1 MGYALAFSSGA
12 RLAFSQLDVELQE
25 DVLDE
30 LDRLAAA
37 ADALPHRPL
46 PLSALHDLRRDAPGR
61 ADYVFLTLEYDPA
74 RRTLIVQRLGHH
86 SRPLTG
92 G

>member
-1 MGYALAFSSGA
+1 MSYALAFSSAA
-12 RLAFSQLDVELQE
+12 REAFKRLDAELQE

-46 PLSALHDLRRDAPGR
+46 PLSALHDLRRDTADR
-61 ADYVFLTLEYDPA
+61 ADYLFLSLQYDPPQ
-74 RRTLIVQRLGHH
+74 RTLTVRRLGHY
-86 SRPLTG
+86 RRQLPG
-92 G
+92 N

>member
-1 MGYALAFSSGA
+1 VSYALAFSSVA
-12 RLAFSQLDVELQE
+12 REAFNRLEVALQE

-46 PLSALHDLRRDAPGR
+46 PLSALHDLRRDTADH
-61 ADYVFLTLEYDPA
+61 ADYVFLTLEYDPPQ
-74 RRTLIVQRLGHH
+74 RTLTVRRLGHH
-86 SRPLTG
+86 TRPLPG
-92 G
+92 D